1 MTRQF
6 PRLFLLLAAIILT
19 AGCAKLTLAWADI
32 KPSGPTARP
41 DVLGV
46 FADEDP
52 VTSPEDWTAERAP
65 LLRAVLE
72 KEVYGT
78 FPDKSST
85 RILDKRRLNDEAFG
99 GAGVLEE
106 WTLTA
111 TASFNGE
118 TVGLVR
124 CFPYAPIL
132 A

>member
-65 LLRAVLE
+65 LATRGSPDA
-72 KEVYGT
+72 KPCFGT
-78 FPDKSST
+78 RQPNP
-85 RILDKRRLNDEAFG
+85 RRE
-99 GAGVLEE
+99 
-106 WTLTA
+106 
-111 TASFNGE
+111 
-118 TVGLVR
+118 R
-124 CFPYAPIL
+124 
-132 A
+132 